1 MSFFF
6 WVSADLEQLNYSQ
19 MLILF
24 SQLLYCTFHHL
35 SFYFLLFFMERKINS
50 LVRIIVCQ
58 TASAHRGLAY
68 HHIMKL
74 YAYIKPQTLRISRA
88 ARHKL
93 TVVSSSVADLQTCQV
108 VKETLEIK
116 GRQRRLKSW
125 LSFVK
130 PAKWKDQKA
139 HHQQRIYA
147 SASEFQIK
155 GRLNAVYVFR
165 VGGFSQQ
172 SN

>member
-1 MSFFF
+1 
-6 WVSADLEQLNYSQ
+6 

-24 SQLLYCTFHHL
+24 CNCFIALFIIYPSIFCF
-35 SFYFLLFFMERKINS
+35 FLIERKIYS
-50 LVRIIVCQ
+50 LVRIIACQ
-58 TASAHRGLAY
+58 AASAHRGLAY
-68 HHIMKL
+68 HHITEL
-74 YAYIKPQTLRISRA
+74 CAYIKPQTSRISRA

-108 VKETLEIK
+108 VKEALEIK

-139 HHQQRIYA
+139 HRQQRIYA

-155 GRLNAVYVFR
+155 GRLNTVYVFR
-165 VGGFSQQ
+165 VGGFSRQ